1 MPIIRETNC
10 SSLKAVR
17 YSNGNRVE
25 TRDLPAAVS
34 GGLVR
39 DLPDA
44 VDPEQIVEVDPPT
57 GLVGVKAKLD
67 RGSISHLSHRDESTH
82 NARTGRRRPFLK
94 AVGDQ
99 IFMKDAV
106 GVDVEDPGVFV
117 KSLLQLADIIVI
129 ECIDVELHN
138 SNDLV
143 VVICSRSHGDLLL
156 FNPTFPICRST
167 RPI

>member
-1 MPIIRETNC
+1 MPIIRETNS

-17 YSNGNRVE
+17 YSNRNRVE
-25 TRDLPAAVS
+25 TKDLPAAVS
-34 GGLVR
+34 GGLVH
-39 DLPDA
+39 DPDA

-57 GLVGVKAKLD
+57 GLVGVKAELD
-67 RGSISHLSHRDESTH
+67 RGSISHLCHRNESTN
-82 NARTGRRRPFLK
+82 NARTGRHRPFLT